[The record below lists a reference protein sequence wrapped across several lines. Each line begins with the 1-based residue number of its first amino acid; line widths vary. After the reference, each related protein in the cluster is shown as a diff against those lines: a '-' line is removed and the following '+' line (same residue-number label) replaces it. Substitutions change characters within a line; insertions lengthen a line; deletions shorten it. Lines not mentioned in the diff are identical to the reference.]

1 MGGLRYAVYDGVLT
15 VGGFVPMMMMSI
27 IVVMF
32 SKGLLATHCTVL
44 FSGEEVFSVRLD
56 PSANSE
62 EPSIHLRIGL

>member
-1 MGGLRYAVYDGVLT
+1 
-15 VGGFVPMMMMSI
+15 MMMMSI

-32 SKGLLATHCTVL
+32 SKELLATHCTVL
-44 FSGEEVFSVRLD
+44 FSGEEVLSVRLD